1 MNRIGIPKAFFYH
14 KHHVLWESFFDALN
28 IDYIVSPDTN
38 KQIIEAGTS
47 LAIDEACLSSK
58 IYLGH
63 IDWLVDRCDR
73 ILVPRISSYGTAG
86 SVCTKFEAIY
96 DLVKNTFR
104 DRDIKLLNY
113 NLDPKN
119 SEKEMKAFLR
129 MGKMLGKKKPA
140 VMLAYLLARQAEKT
154 ARQMEQYEQSSL
166 LQKPGIKILVVSH
179 RYNVCDKW
187 IGEPVLK
194 ILEEMDTLPIIADYA
209 NSREALVRSAEISQT
224 LPWAFNKELSGAV
237 AMLRE
242 QVDGIILM
250 STFPCGPDSL
260 ANEILIRRVKDKPIL
275 NLVLDGQEGR
285 AGLETRLESFIDII
299 RYRQDELIQQAVEGD
314 IK

>member
-1 MNRIGIPKAFFYH
+1 
-14 KHHVLWESFFDALN
+14 
-28 IDYIVSPDTN
+28 
-38 KQIIEAGTS
+38 
-47 LAIDEACLSSK
+47 
-58 IYLGH
+58 
-63 IDWLVDRCDR
+63 
-73 ILVPRISSYGTAG
+73 
-86 SVCTKFEAIY
+86 
-96 DLVKNTFR
+96 
-104 DRDIKLLNY
+104 
-113 NLDPKN
+113 
-119 SEKEMKAFLR
+119 
-129 MGKMLGKKKPA
+129 
-140 VMLAYLLARQAEKT
+140 
-154 ARQMEQYEQSSL
+154 
-166 LQKPGIKILVVSH
+166 
-179 RYNVCDKW
+179 
-187 IGEPVLK
+187 
-194 ILEEMDTLPIIADYA
+194 MDTLPIIADYA